1 MAHPDVHAR
10 SSAKQF
16 GGLPEDYLKLHE
28 WFDETKAWCADMRHR
43 AMRHHAEGIFELE
56 KVFGVK
62 FINSD
67 GKEVYTRYVGEQ
79 HVIED
84 MGFIP
89 TAFEWLSHF
98 DQAQWMMHRDQ
109 RIKIKAKNFAL
120 PQTVA
125 DALGIVDEEG
135 GT

>member
-1 MAHPDVHAR
+1 
-10 SSAKQF
+10 
-16 GGLPEDYLKLHE
+16 
-28 WFDETKAWCADMRHR
+28 MRHR

-56 KVFGVK
+56 KIFGVK
-62 FINSD
+62 FTNSD

-109 RIKIKAKNFAL
+109 RVKVKSKNFAL

-125 DALGIVDEEG
+125 TALGIIDEEG
-135 GT
+135 GI